1 MGTVAR
7 ELRQWDEAKNNY
19 RQALSIFIEYNDRY
33 EQAKTYHQLGM
44 VAEELEEYSE
54 AKANYL
60 QALEYWTE
68 FNDTYS
74 IETFSIPALARLY
87 QTTQDENLLAS
98 ITMNNEQ

>member
-1 MGTVAR
+1 
-7 ELRQWDEAKNNY
+7 
-19 RQALSIFIEYNDRY
+19 
-33 EQAKTYHQLGM
+33 M

-74 IETFSIPALARLY
+74 IETYSIPALARLY
-87 QTTQDENLLAS
+87 QTTQDQNLL
-98 ITMNNEQ
+98 TMNNEQWTINNEQLIWNLKKNATYTIVVWERL